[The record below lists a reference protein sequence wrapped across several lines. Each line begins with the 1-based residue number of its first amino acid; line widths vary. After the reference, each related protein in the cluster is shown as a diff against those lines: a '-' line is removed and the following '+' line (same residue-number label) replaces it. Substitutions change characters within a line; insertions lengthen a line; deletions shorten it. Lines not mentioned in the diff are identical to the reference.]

1 MVTAPPRP
9 PRLNAADPPLPGP
22 AMADL
27 RAVELEPPAGD
38 GFVVDWQLAGGAGRD
53 W

>member
-9 PRLNAADPPLPGP
+9 PRLNAAGPPLPGS
-22 AMADL
+22 AMAEPL
-27 RAVELEPPAGD
+27 AVELEPPAGD
-38 GFVVDWQLAGGAGRD
+38 GFVVEWQLAGGAGRD